1 MKHTRIN
8 VAVGHEPYKAIC
20 QFFAF
25 HGYLEVE
32 IATWLGDEAAAQKCS
47 AQIGSRA
54 TRLLDQMRKNSHFNA
69 GFCENS
75 QIVQRWLEIRLRRN
89 GNEVVR
95 GFMEH
100 AASYRKLGFQ
110 LIKGVQRTNDETRNR
125 ADFRSNLEL
134 VSPRARKQQRA
145 FNASDCG
152 KRSFIAMTTR
162 RNHAREFIFDIG
174 GKRHE

>member
-1 MKHTRIN
+1 
-8 VAVGHEPYKAIC
+8 
-20 QFFAF
+20 
-25 HGYLEVE
+25 
-32 IATWLGDEAAAQKCS
+32 
-47 AQIGSRA
+47 
-54 TRLLDQMRKNSHFNA
+54 
-69 GFCENS
+69 
-75 QIVQRWLEIRLRRN
+75 
-89 GNEVVR
+89 
-95 GFMEH
+95 MEH

-145 FNASDCG
+145 LNASDCG
-152 KRSFIAMTTR
+152 KRSFIAMAAR